1 MCNDYELNIDL
12 PGFLLQLK
20 QAEGLP
26 RLCWMSRV
34 PRHPCP
40 TSHVRIADWGLVLRL
55 GKDCLRAGWLPWA
68 WEERDERVFNVR
80 SERRVFATSERCLV
94 LATGFYEYTKPAEP
108 QGKLPD
114 QHIVRLKDHEWFWMP
129 AIVKQGAFAL
139 VTTYAGP
146 DVRPLN
152 RRQACVLAPSEGM
165 AWLELSQRPANLLK
179 PSREGSLEVTT
190 LRKDCLLR
198 RDARSAA

>member
-1 MCNDYELNIDL
+1 MCNDYELDIDL
-12 PGFLLQLK
+12 SGLLLQLK
-20 QAEGLP
+20 QVEGLP
-26 RLCWMSRV
+26 PLCWVSKL
-34 PRHPCP
+34 PGHPGP
-40 TSHVRIADWGLVLRL
+40 IPHVRIADRGLVIRL

-80 SERRVFATSERCLV
+80 SERRVFATSERCLIP
-94 LATGFYEYTKPAEP
+94 ATGCYEYTKPAEP

-114 QHIVRLKDHEWFWMP
+114 QHIVRLKDHDWFWMP
-129 AIVKQGAFAL
+129 GIVKRGAFAL

-165 AWLELSQRPANLLK
+165 AWLGLSRPAASLFK
-179 PSREGSLEVTT
+179 PSAAGTLEITT
-190 LRKDCLLR
+190 LRKDCFLR
-198 RDARSAA
+198 RDAQSAA